1 MKFLG
6 LWLVLLPLTSA
17 FFIAPHKPYKRTA
30 KSLMASPTNLSISVI
45 NVSNDNLDILE
56 NSKKYAFI
64 KLENISNRNMEEVFF
79 RTIALLEEN
88 GSMLVDLQKYQ
99 HDLLRTMMDHHCVYD
114 FSNAE
119 MNTNTFFWSKKLN

>member
-1 MKFLG
+1 
-6 LWLVLLPLTSA
+6 
-17 FFIAPHKPYKRTA
+17 
-30 KSLMASPTNLSISVI
+30 MASPTNLSISVI